1 MIIAINTIQ
10 DSQGYIVISSKTMR
24 RTSNW
29 CSLAGELSNDL
40 ILVAFWRSSCLLTF
54 ICDLLLRFTSA
65 LFRDLPLD
73 LCRMNGTK
81 CVPTFESWLEELE
94 RFNGLFSVSDIAS
107 VYLQG
112 MWRMA
117 TPWTGV
123 REEEGSWHGRS
134 SDDDEDIGVLLGDGV
149 EVESVAQITWA
160 RKWRGPCCAW
170 VRVPVIIN
178 REVDESGVKRLAHIR
193 KKEGKE
199 WSLRWMVAEVFLIIC
214 SRYNGTRICQ
224 ICSRHLRQN
233 FIIIL
238 PVNCPSAFADI
249 VLVHFQIIQD
259 HINQTLVTAP
269 NSSEWR
275 TSAKE

>member
-40 ILVAFWRSSCLLTF
+40 ILVAFWRSSCLLIF
-54 ICDLLLRFTSA
+54 ICVLLLRFISA
-65 LFRDLPLD
+65 LFRDLPLN

-81 CVPTFESWLEELE
+81 CVSTFEIWLEELE
-94 RFNGLFSVSDIAS
+94 RFKGLFSVSDIAS
-107 VYLQG
+107 VFLQG

-117 TPWTGV
+117 TPWAGV
-123 REEEGSWHGRS
+123 REEEETWHDRS
-134 SDDDEDIGVLLGDGV
+134 SEEDEDIGVLLRDGV
-149 EVESVAQITWA
+149 EVESLAQITWA

-170 VRVPVIIN
+170 VRVLVIIN
-178 REVDESGVKRLAHIR
+178 REVDESGVERLAHIR

-199 WSLRWMVAEVFLIIC
+199 WSLCWMVVEDLIVSW

-224 ICSRHLRQN
+224 ICS
-233 FIIIL
+233 
-238 PVNCPSAFADI
+238 VAS
-249 VLVHFQIIQD
+249 
-259 HINQTLVTAP
+259 
-269 NSSEWR
+269 
-275 TSAKE
+275 